1 MSYAGLS
8 SDELYHQMQDD
19 LYDGL
24 AAEIPAAVEEAL
36 RRGRPPQEILERG
49 LLAGMEVVGV
59 DFRDG
64 VLFAPEVLLAAN
76 AMKAGLAILRPL
88 LVQPLGEPLGT
99 VVIGAVKGDL
109 HDIGK
114 GLVAMML
121 EGAGLRVVDLGVNVD
136 AAGFVEAVRQH
147 RPPILA
153 MSALLTTTMPYMR
166 TVIEALQAAGLRRD
180 LYIMVGGAPV
190 TAAFARE
197 IEADG
202 YGADAQAA
210 VTLAQAAIAGE

>member
-1 MSYAGLS
+1 MSYADVS
-8 SDELYHQMQDD
+8 TEELYNQMQDD

-24 AAEIPAAVEEAL
+24 TAEIPLAVEEAL
-36 RRGRPPQEILERG
+36 RRGQSPQEILEQG
-49 LLAGMEVVGV
+49 LIAAMDVVGV

-88 LVQPLGEPLGT
+88 LVQPVGEPLGT

-121 EGAGLRVVDLGVNVD
+121 EGAGFRVVDLGVNVD
-136 AAGFVEAVRQH
+136 AAAFVNAVRQH
-147 RPPILA
+147 RPQFLA
-153 MSALLTTTMPYMR
+153 MSALLTTTMPFMR
-166 TVIEALQAAGLRRD
+166 AVIEAVQAAGLRNG
-180 LYIMVGGAPV
+180 LFILVGGAPV
-190 TAAFARE
+190 TASFARE

-202 YGADAQAA
+202 YGEDAQAA
-210 VTLAQAAIAGE
+210 VTLARAALARE